1 MAKKPIK
8 PKEYSKIPVSPE
20 TYAKVRMIADLNN
33 HGMGDQVD
41 AWVKQNL
48 PMCDHKLQGVDI
60 EYAPSAVD
68 NLNYVVDVVR
78 VGWYCATCNRVYEV
92 LPAPSVKPVEKEA
105 VAA

>member
-68 NLNYVVDVVR
+68 SLNYVVDVVR

-105 VAA
+105 VTA